1 MDIKL
6 KYRKI
11 FVDLF
16 DSEKGL
22 FAYTLY
28 SRHAIQPSEAIE
40 FIDFYKK
47 EGIIS
52 VNKEQRIKLTAIG
65 RDKINII
72 LDKLVPKQR
81 EKISYISEMKLEDSI
96 GVFEPYL
103 PDVQFYE
110 RYKKEKSERETS
122 I

>member
-11 FVDLF
+11 FLDLF

-28 SRHAIQPSEAIE
+28 SRYAVHPSEAID
-40 FIDFYKK
+40 FIDLYEKD
-47 EGIIS
+47 GILSIDE
-52 VNKEQRIKLTAIG
+52 EQRIKLTERG
-65 RDKINII
+65 KNKINII
-72 LDKLVPKQR
+72 LGKLVPKQR
-81 EKISYISEMKLEDSI
+81 EESSYINAMKLKDSI
-96 GVFEPYL
+96 GIFEPYL

>member
-11 FVDLF
+11 FLDLF

-28 SRHAIQPSEAIE
+28 SRYAVQPSEAID
-40 FIDFYKK
+40 FIDIYKK
-47 EGIIS
+47 DGIIS
-52 VNKEQRIKLTAIG
+52 IDEEQRIKLTAKG
-65 RDKINII
+65 RGKINVI
-72 LDKLVPKQR
+72 LNKLVPKQR
-81 EKISYISEMKLEDSI
+81 EKASYISELKLKESI
-96 GVFEPYL
+96 GIFEPYL
-103 PDVQFYE
+103 PDIQFYE
-110 RYKKEKSERETS
+110 RYRKEKSERETS